1 MTLPTPWSNDVVED
15 ALDGAAD
22 DAVEAAEA
30 IAAAAGFPGELLSD
44 AGREW
49 AETHGVPP
57 EDLLDRALRRVRD
70 LCAGET
76 NEEVLAELRDLRY
89 RLGDALAR

>member
-1 MTLPTPWSNDVVED
+1 MSAWTDETVVA
-15 ALDGAAD
+15 ALEGQPEA
-22 DAVEAAEA
+22 AVEAAEA
-30 IAAAAGFPGELLSD
+30 VAAAAGFPGELLSD
-44 AGREW
+44 DGREW

-57 EDLLDRALRRVRD
+57 EELIDQALRRVRD

-76 NEEVLAELRDLRY
+76 NDEVLAELRDLRY

>member
-1 MTLPTPWSNDVVED
+1 VTAWTDESVAAALEGTPED
-15 ALDGAAD
+15 ALA
-22 DAVEAAEA
+22 AAEA

-44 AGREW
+44 PGREW

-57 EDLLDRALRRVRD
+57 DALLDRALRRVRD
-70 LCAGET
+70 LSAGET
-76 NEEVLAELRDLRY
+76 NDELLAELRDLRY

>member
-1 MTLPTPWSNDVVED
+1 MSEWSRDSVIE
-15 ALDGAAD
+15 ALDTD
-22 DAVEAAEA
+22 DEARVVEAAEA
-30 IAAAAGFPGELLSD
+30 VAAAAGFPGELLSE

-57 EDLLDRALRRVRD
+57 DELIDHALRRVVA
-70 LCAGET
+70 LCAGLE
-76 NEEVLAELRDLRY
+76 NDEALAELRDLRY

>member
-1 MTLPTPWSNDVVED
+1 MTWSDQSVES
-15 ALDGAAD
+15 ALAGDPA

-30 IAAAAGFPGELLSD
+30 VAAAAGFPGELLSE

-57 EDLLDRALRRVRD
+57 EELIDRALRRVRD

-76 NEEVLAELRDLRY
+76 NDEVLAELRDLRY

>member
-1 MTLPTPWSNDVVED
+1 MTEPWSDQSVSD
-15 ALDGAAD
+15 ALEGTPEGALA
-22 DAVEAAEA
+22 AAEA
-30 IAAAAGFPGELLSD
+30 VAAAAGFPGELLSD

-57 EDLLDRALRRVRD
+57 EDLLDRALRRIRD
-70 LCAGET
+70 LCADET
-76 NEEVLAELRDLRY
+76 NDEILAELRDLRY